1 MAAPSGIT
9 WGSIV
14 DGNSENVTGRRG
26 RIGIYT
32 KVSNTNAETT
42 VNVQVWFWTIYS
54 CRDGAANKLY
64 YDVGTGVTSA
74 STVAASNIT
83 INHTVST
90 GSAWNTANQTKLLDK
105 TYKYSREK
113 TAKTYKI
120 YAKFSGIDMMS
131 GPASHNV
138 SFTVP
143 ALPSYTVSFNANG
156 GSKAPDSQKKWYGE
170 TLTLTSSEPTR
181 TGYTFQGWALSDA
194 DADAG
199 KWYYSAGGSCGKNE
213 NLTLYAVWKIITY
226 AVKFDANGGTGAP
239 GNQTKTYGVT
249 LKLSSTK
256 PTRANYDFLGW
267 STSKTATTEAYSAG
281 GNYTAN
287 SAATLYAVW
296 KLAYKKP
303 RVTNLSVVRCTS
315 DGTIDDSGTYA
326 KVTFNWATDKTVSG
340 VVIEY
345 FTSGETT
352 VSTRIQVEG
361 TSGSVNRIVGEN
373 KLSIDK
379 SYTVRIIVK
388 DAVDSSSAVRTLNG
402 YKFIRDFYSKGE
414 GVAWGKPAELRNV
427 FDIGFKTRLLGGL
440 LYVVLPSGTDIN
452 ECVTP
457 GFYVSKNLSTDNIYA
472 NCPFTSGT
480 FTLEVLSMGDGGQ
493 TLQRV
498 TVCSIDTG
506 RAYERI
512 KYGSGNW
519 GEWVCVSDYSGKLLW
534 SGSWYMNETQTAEL
548 SEAVSAQRTG
558 IVLVFSLY
566 DAEASTYKN
575 QEMFEF
581 FIPKYSIA
589 KHNGNGRNF
598 NLCGMFGNSVKYLYL
613 HDDKVVGHDK
623 NDASMTV
630 GGIEYD
636 NKRYVLRYVIGV

>member
-1 MAAPSGIT
+1 MPAPSGIK
-9 WGSIV
+9 WGGIIK
-14 DGNSENVTGRRG
+14 GSENPSGRQG
-26 RIGIYT
+26 RIGVYT
-32 KVSNTNAETT
+32 KVTNTDTETT
-42 VNVQVWFWTIYS
+42 VNIQVWFWTIYS
-54 CRDGAANKLY
+54 CSDGSNKIY
-64 YDVGTGVTSA
+64 YDVGTSATQA
-74 STVAASNIT
+74 STHIGSLS
-83 INHTVST
+83 INHTVASGSGWST
-90 GSAWNTANQTKLLDK
+90 SNQTRLINDTRVYTRTKSET
-105 TYKYSREK
+105 TYKV
-113 TAKTYKI
+113 
-120 YAKFSGIDMMS
+120 YAKFTGIDMLS
-131 GPASHNV
+131 GSMTV
-138 SFTVP
+138 DTSYTVP
-143 ALPSYTVSFNANG
+143 ALPSYKVTFNANG
-156 GSKAPDSQKKWYGE
+156 GSNAPASQKKWHNE
-170 TLTLTSSEPTR
+170 TLPLTSSEPTR
-181 TGYTFQGWALSDA
+181 TGYTFKGWALTDA
-194 DADAG
+194 NADAG
-199 KWYYSAGGSCGKNE
+199 KWYYKAGGSCDKNE

-226 AVKFDANGGTGAP
+226 VVKFDANGGTGAP

-249 LKLSSTK
+249 LKLPSK
-256 PTRANYDFLGW
+256 EPTRANYDFLGW
-267 STSKTATTEAYSAG
+267 STSKTATTETYSAG

-326 KVTFNWATDKTVSG
+326 KVTFNWTTDKTVSG
-340 VVIEY
+340 IIIEY

-352 VSTRIQVEG
+352 VSTPIQVEG
-361 TSGSVNRIVGEN
+361 TSGSVHQIVGEN

-379 SYTVRIIVK
+379 SYTVRIIVE
-388 DAVDSSSAVRTLNG
+388 DTVDSTSAVRTLSG

-457 GFYVSKNLSTDNIYA
+457 GFYVSKNLSEDNVYA
-472 NCPFTSGT
+472 NCPFKTGT

-548 SEAVSAQRTG
+548 SETVSAQRTG

-566 DAEASTYKN
+566 DAETSTYKN

-613 HDDKVVGHDK
+613 HDDKIVGHDK
-623 NDASMTV
+623 NSTTMTV
-630 GGIEYD
+630 GGIEYN

>member
-14 DGNSENVTGRRG
+14 DGNSENVAGRRG

-90 GSAWNTANQTKLLDK
+90 GSAWNTANQTKLLEK

-143 ALPSYTVSFNANG
+143 ALPSYTVAFNANG
-156 GSKAPDSQKKWYGE
+156 GSNAPTSQKKWYGE
-170 TLTLTSSEPTR
+170 TLVLTSSEPTR

-199 KWYYSAGGSCGKNE
+199 KWYYAAGGSCGKNE

-226 AVKFDANGGTGAP
+226 VVKFDANGGIRAP

-249 LKLSSTK
+249 LKLSSTE

-267 STSKTATTEAYSAG
+267 STSKTATAEAYSAG

-340 VVIEY
+340 VIIEY

-352 VSTRIQVEG
+352 VSTPIQVEG

-379 SYTVRIIVK
+379 SYTVRIIVE

-457 GFYVSKNLSTDNIYA
+457 GFYVGKNISEGNVYI
-472 NCPFTSGT
+472 NCPLTSGT
-480 FTLEVLSMGDGGQ
+480 FTLEVLSMGEGGQ

-512 KYGSGNW
+512 RYGSGNW
-519 GEWVCVSDYSGKLLW
+519 GEWVCVSDYSGRLLW
-534 SGSWYMNETQTAEL
+534 SGSWYMNADHVAEL
-548 SEAVSAQRTG
+548 SQAVSVQRTG

-566 DAEASTYKN
+566 DEETSTYKN

-581 FIPKYSIA
+581 FIPKYTIA
-589 KHNGNGRNF
+589 KHNGSGRNF

-613 HDDKVVGHDK
+613 HDDKIVGHDK
-623 NDASMTV
+623 NSTTMTV
-630 GGIEYD
+630 GGIEY
-636 NKRYVLRYVIGV
+636 NNRRYVLRYVIGV